1 MNRAEAVKIHIEMFG
16 KKPSHF
22 MKDATLYRKIGVEQ
36 ELIKEEPKKETIEKP
51 RVVTTKNVYEPQ
63 EENN

>member
-36 ELIKEEPKKETIEKP
+36 ELIKEEPKKETIE
-51 RVVTTKNVYEPQ
+51 
-63 EENN
+63 